1 MKKYIF
7 ISAIASFSLLNVS
20 CDDFLDTVPHDA
32 LSPETTWKTEADA
45 EKFMIG
51 CYSGW
56 MDDGVALYADCG
68 SDIGF
73 SYHLHEGWKYIGN
86 GGMSAGVSEVWD
98 FYNFNTIRNCN
109 DFLTNIEKVAFT
121 DAAKKNNMIGQVKT
135 IRAWQYFEKN
145 WYYGGVPIIDSYETA
160 AEAQVPR
167 NTEEEVKQFIYKEL
181 DEAIPM
187 LNSGAVEAGTINQGV
202 ALAIKMR
209 SALYYGDYDRAK
221 QAAVAIAKLGLYELE
236 PSTSGTASGYKKL
249 FLTDGQKSPEII
261 LAIQHDQ
268 TLLSNWMIG
277 SMYNNADGGWSS
289 MVPTQNL
296 VDIYEMDNGLTKE
309 EAGNYYDPTHPFAN
323 RDPRM
328 EVTILFPGQNW
339 KNLDGED
346 VIINTL
352 DKKINEEDNPNDP
365 SGVDNASK
373 TGLTWAKY
381 LGNGPTYYT
390 DMWNANAN
398 TIMFR
403 YAEVLLSFAE
413 AKNELDG
420 PCDSVYCALNQI
432 RQRAGMSDVAKNKYN
447 TKETL
452 RELIRRERTVELAG
466 EGFRRADILR
476 WKDSN
481 GKMLAETVLNGS
493 LTRITGTVNN
503 EETIPGKRATVTG
516 TELIEKRVFQ
526 PHNRYLPIPQQ
537 YRDKNPQLDQNPG
550 Y

>member
-1 MKKYIF
+1 
-7 ISAIASFSLLNVS
+7 
-20 CDDFLDTVPHDA
+20 
-32 LSPETTWKTEADA
+32 
-45 EKFMIG
+45 
-51 CYSGW
+51 
-56 MDDGVALYADCG
+56 
-68 SDIGF
+68 
-73 SYHLHEGWKYIGN
+73 
-86 GGMSAGVSEVWD
+86 
-98 FYNFNTIRNCN
+98 
-109 DFLTNIEKVAFT
+109 
-121 DAAKKNNMIGQVKT
+121 
-135 IRAWQYFEKN
+135 
-145 WYYGGVPIIDSYETA
+145 
-160 AEAQVPR
+160 
-167 NTEEEVKQFIYKEL
+167 
-181 DEAIPM
+181 
-187 LNSGAVEAGTINQGV
+187 
-202 ALAIKMR
+202 
-209 SALYYGDYDRAK
+209 
-221 QAAVAIAKLGLYELE
+221 
-236 PSTSGTASGYKKL
+236 
-249 FLTDGQKSPEII
+249 
-261 LAIQHDQ
+261 
-268 TLLSNWMIG
+268 MIG

-328 EVTILFPGQNW
+328 EATILFPGQNW